1 MMAQSRCDIA
11 FRGILVN
18 EMCKI
23 LLILT
28 GAIQMINVTAI
39 EPGSGTKNTPAIFC
53 VCHLCLRSQY
63 SVLLRKIRAAVY
75 GPLRS

>member
-39 EPGSGTKNTPAIFC
+39 EPESGTKILLPF
-53 VCHLCLRSQY
+53 
-63 SVLLRKIRAAVY
+63 SVFVT
-75 GPLRS
+75 SV